1 MPARRGVVV
10 RRGEPALPLPL
21 RCWKSP
27 AMLEHELEIDV
38 RYYETDGQGVVHHA
52 NYFQYFELARV
63 EMLKAMG
70 HDYAELERDGVF
82 LVVHSISCKYL
93 RPARFG
99 DRLRIRTKVVRA
111 TMARIEHQYHV
122 FLGESL
128 VAEAAS
134 TIACIDRQG
143 QVRRMPESIIGE

>member
-1 MPARRGVVV
+1 MF
-10 RRGEPALPLPL
+10 
-21 RCWKSP
+21 
-27 AMLEHELEIDV
+27 EHEIEIDV

-82 LVVHSISCKYL
+82 LVVHSIACKYH

-99 DRLRIRTKVVRA
+99 DRLRIHTKVARA
-111 TMARIEHQYHV
+111 TLARIDHLYQV
-122 FLGESL
+122 FAGKDLL
-128 VAEAAS
+128 AEASS
-134 TIACIDRQG
+134 TIACVDNNG
-143 QVRRMPESIIGE
+143 HVRRMPECIVKS